1 MSIKTTG
8 RTATYILR
16 PDSEMVFYRIA
27 VNTFSVLTVLFFI
40 FIIFLLFN
48 LLKKK

>member
-1 MSIKTTG
+1 MSIQTTG

-16 PDSEMVFYRIA
+16 PDSEMVFHRIA
-27 VNTFSVLTVLFFI
+27 NITLSIMSVFFFI

-48 LLKKK
+48 

>member
-1 MSIKTTG
+1 MSIQTTG

-27 VNTFSVLTVLFFI
+27 NITLSTMTVFFI
-40 FIIFLLFN
+40 CIIFLLFD
-48 LLKKK
+48 LIKKK